1 LSKEKILI
9 VEDEGIVILH
19 IRKALENL
27 GYVVAGIAS
36 HGDDAIVKATEIRPD
51 LVLMDIVLK
60 GAVDGIDAAGKI
72 QAILNIPVIY
82 LTAHADENTLQRAK
96 VTEAFGYIVKPF
108 RERDLQIA
116 IEFALYKSRME
127 GERNLLIHRLQDALE
142 NVRTLSGMLPICSYC
157 KKIRD
162 DKGYWEQVDSY
173 ISKHTD
179 TVFSHGMCPECAEKA
194 MKELEE
200 IKKNRGH

>member
-1 LSKEKILI
+1 M
-9 VEDEGIVILH
+9 
-19 IRKALENL
+19 
-27 GYVVAGIAS
+27 
-36 HGDDAIVKATEIRPD
+36 
-51 LVLMDIVLK
+51 LMDIVLK

>member
-1 LSKEKILI
+1 MANEKILI

-19 IRKALENL
+19 ISKALENL
-27 GYVVAGIAS
+27 GYIVAGIANY
-36 HGDDAIVKATEIRPD
+36 GDDAIVKATEIRPD

-60 GAVDGIDAAGKI
+60 GLVDGIDAAEKI
-72 QAILNIPVIY
+72 HAILNIPVIY
-82 LTAHADENTLQRAK
+82 LTAHADESTLQRAK
-96 VTEAFGYIVKPF
+96 VTEPFGYIVKPF

-127 GERNLLIHRLQDALE
+127 GERNLLIHQLKDALE

-162 DKGYWEQVDSY
+162 DKGYWQQLEAY
-173 ISKHTD
+173 ITEHSEAL
-179 TVFSHGMCPECAEKA
+179 FSHGLCPECAEKA
-194 MKELEE
+194 HEE
-200 IKKNRGH
+200 IETFKNEKT

>member
-1 LSKEKILI
+1 MSKKKILI

-27 GYVVAGIAS
+27 GYTVAGIANY
-36 HGDDAIVKATEIRPD
+36 GDDAIVKATEIRPD

-60 GAVDGIDAAGKI
+60 GVVDGIDAAEKI
-72 QAILNIPVIY
+72 HAILNIPVIY
-82 LTAHADENTLQRAK
+82 LTAHADESTLQRAK
-96 VTEAFGYIVKPF
+96 VTEPFGYIVKPF

-127 GERNLLIHRLQDALE
+127 AERNLLINRLQEALE
-142 NVRTLSGMLPICSYC
+142 HVRTLSGMLPICSYC

-162 DKGYWEQVDSY
+162 DKGYWNQLETYLSEH
-173 ISKHTD
+173 SGTEF
-179 TVFSHGMCPECAEKA
+179 THGICPDCAAKA
-194 MKELEE
+194 
-200 IKKNRGH
+200 IKDLPE

>member
-1 LSKEKILI
+1 MSNEKILI

-27 GYVVAGIAS
+27 GYTVAGIANY
-36 HGDDAIVKATEIRPD
+36 GDDAIVKATEIRPD

-60 GAVDGIDAAGKI
+60 GVVDGIDAAEKI
-72 QAILNIPVIY
+72 HAILNIPVIY
-82 LTAHADENTLQRAK
+82 LTAHADESTLQRAK
-96 VTEAFGYIVKPF
+96 VTEPFGYIVKPF

-127 GERNLLIHRLQDALE
+127 AERNLLINRLQEALVH
-142 NVRTLSGMLPICSYC
+142 VRTLSGMLPICSYC

-162 DKGYWEQVDSY
+162 DKGYWNQLETYLSEH
-173 ISKHTD
+173 SGTEF
-179 TVFSHGMCPECAEKA
+179 THGICPDCAAKVIKDLD
-194 MKELEE
+194 KE
-200 IKKNRGH
+200 

>member
-1 LSKEKILI
+1 MPNERILI

-27 GYVVAGIAS
+27 GYIVAGIANY
-36 HGDDAIVKATEIRPD
+36 GDDAIVKATEIRPD

-60 GAVDGIDAAGKI
+60 GKVDGIEAAEKI
-72 QAILNIPVIY
+72 HAILNIPVIY
-82 LTAHADENTLQRAK
+82 LTAHADEGTLQRAK
-96 VTEAFGYIVKPF
+96 VTGPFGYIVKPF
-108 RERDLQIA
+108 RERDLHIA

-127 GERNLLIHRLQDALE
+127 GERNLLIHQLKDALE

-162 DKGYWEQVDSY
+162 DKGYWQQLEAY
-173 ISKHTD
+173 ITEHSEAL
-179 TVFSHGMCPECAEKA
+179 FSHGICPVCAEKV
-194 MKELEE
+194 KEEV
-200 IKKNRGH
+200 KKMQ

>member
-1 LSKEKILI
+1 MVLANEKILI

-27 GYVVAGIAS
+27 GYIVAGIANY
-36 HGDDAIVKATEIRPD
+36 GDDAIIKATEIRPD

-60 GAVDGIDAAGKI
+60 GAIDGIEAADKI
-72 QAILNIPVIY
+72 RAILNIPVIY
-82 LTAHADENTLQRAK
+82 LTAHADEGTLQRAK
-96 VTEAFGYIVKPF
+96 VTEPFGYIVKPF

-127 GERNLLIHRLQDALE
+127 GERNLLIHQLKDALE

-162 DKGYWEQVDSY
+162 DKGYWQQLEAY
-173 ISKHTD
+173 ITEHSEAL
-179 TVFSHGMCPECAEKA
+179 FSHGLCPECAEKA
-194 MKELEE
+194 IKELNND
-200 IKKNRGH
+200 KP

>member
-1 LSKEKILI
+1 MSNEKILI

-27 GYVVAGIAS
+27 GYTVAGIANY
-36 HGDDAIVKATEIRPD
+36 GDDAIVKATEIRPD

-60 GAVDGIDAAGKI
+60 GVVDGIDAAEKI
-72 QAILNIPVIY
+72 HAILNIPVIY
-82 LTAHADENTLQRAK
+82 LTAHADESTLQRAK
-96 VTEAFGYIVKPF
+96 VTEPFGYIVKPF

-127 GERNLLIHRLQDALE
+127 AERNLLINRLQEALE
-142 NVRTLSGMLPICSYC
+142 HVRTLSGMLPICSYC

-162 DKGYWEQVDSY
+162 DKGYWNQLETYLSEH
-173 ISKHTD
+173 SGTEF
-179 TVFSHGMCPECAEKA
+179 THGICPDCAAKVIKDLD
-194 MKELEE
+194 KE
-200 IKKNRGH
+200 

>member
-1 LSKEKILI
+1 MSNKKILI

-27 GYVVAGIAS
+27 GYTVAGIANY
-36 HGDDAIVKATEIRPD
+36 GDDAIVKATEIRPD

-60 GAVDGIDAAGKI
+60 GVVDGIDAAEKI
-72 QAILNIPVIY
+72 HAILNIPVIY
-82 LTAHADENTLQRAK
+82 LTAHADESTLQRAK
-96 VTEAFGYIVKPF
+96 VTEPFGYIVKPF

-127 GERNLLIHRLQDALE
+127 AERNLLINRLQEALE
-142 NVRTLSGMLPICSYC
+142 HVRTLSGMLPICSYC

-162 DKGYWEQVDSY
+162 DKGYWNQLETYLSEH
-173 ISKHTD
+173 SGTEF
-179 TVFSHGMCPECAEKA
+179 THGICPDCAAKA
-194 MKELEE
+194 
-200 IKKNRGH
+200 IKDLPE